1 MTTGSIGGHQATLEG
16 PQETVAAVPTAAR
29 RDGPLACGERIRIAA
44 ILDTWI
50 VSGPGRQLAALSNGL
65 AERGADMTIVLFQRK
80 GRPVSPFIAYLD
92 RMGVPYRVIEQSGRF
107 DSEELAKVGTVLT
120 AIDPHIVQSHGYRPT
135 AIVSLLRVRRWRKE
149 RPWTWLGYFHGATRQ
164 NAVDVGYNML
174 NDRLLR
180 FADRVV
186 VLSEEHKGWFRRLG
200 DRVRIIH
207 NAALVLPEEKE
218 AVDISHLRAPNRV
231 LIGVVARLSHEKG
244 VDLLVEAIAKLR
256 ASGINAALVI
266 AGDGDE
272 KARLDAQISRLGI
285 GPHVHY
291 LGRISAV
298 MGLYPQL
305 DLLVIPSRP
314 GSEGLPNVLLESIR
328 AGTPVVAT
336 RVAAVPEVLT
346 DPMAGI
352 VVEPGSPD
360 AIAQGVKIALKLC
373 RGDEAAAARLEVLE
387 RFSIERRVERILAL
401 YTEVVAEKAGSG
413 RPAAR
418 VAAGN

>member
-1 MTTGSIGGHQATLEG
+1 
-16 PQETVAAVPTAAR
+16 
-29 RDGPLACGERIRIAA
+29 
-44 ILDTWI
+44 
-50 VSGPGRQLAALSNGL
+50 
-65 AERGADMTIVLFQRK
+65 
-80 GRPVSPFIAYLD
+80 
-92 RMGVPYRVIEQSGRF
+92 
-107 DSEELAKVGTVLT
+107 
-120 AIDPHIVQSHGYRPT
+120 
-135 AIVSLLRVRRWRKE
+135 
-149 RPWTWLGYFHGATRQ
+149 
-164 NAVDVGYNML
+164 
-174 NDRLLR
+174 
-180 FADRVV
+180 
-186 VLSEEHKGWFRRLG
+186 
-200 DRVRIIH
+200 VRIIH